1 MQDNSYNVLDLVGNI
16 NPDNQTEFTSTVNSN
31 LGVKTSY
38 HKVQV
43 DTSWIDIFEDTIRY
57 IDNILRNPRRFIV
70 NEEDIVKVEKSKKV
84 TVESVIHLSQHTN
97 LITDYN
103 EQTGEVR
110 PSKILNIMK
119 EETLDTYENRFIY
132 SLIINMMNFINRYG
146 AITEVGSSVNSNKQL
161 SYEATAK
168 KGHENINIS
177 VNLNAAEARKL
188 DNKVNGKTAKQ
199 RIDFIRERVVDFT
212 GSELYK
218 DLARMHV
225 SVVRS
230 PIRKTNVILKNPNF
244 QRAEALW
251 NYMERFNKDIKKET
265 NYNRSSADNPELKN
279 KMDLSFLIDYSL
291 LDGAFKHDTEEID
304 WDQVNL
310 NMLKSSI
317 KNYLDNDPYLAETKF
332 LNLVKKEFKNVKK
345 EQEVRH
351 VSIRKIIEK
360 DIGTQMK
367 KIDSII
373 KLINNI

>member
-1 MQDNSYNVLDLVGNI
+1 MKKILLK
-16 NPDNQTEFTSTVNSN
+16 
-31 LGVKTSY
+31 LK
-38 HKVQV
+38 KV
-43 DTSWIDIFEDTIRY
+43 
-57 IDNILRNPRRFIV
+57 
-70 NEEDIVKVEKSKKV
+70 KKV

-103 EQTGEVR
+103 ETTGEVR

-132 SLIINMMNFINRYG
+132 SLIINMLNFIDRYG
-146 AITEVGSSVNSNKQL
+146 SVTEGGSSVNSNKQL
-161 SYEATAK
+161 NYEATAK

-177 VNLNAAEARKL
+177 VNLNAVEARKIE
-188 DNKVNGKTAKQ
+188 NKVNGKTAKQ
-199 RIDFIRERVVDFT
+199 RIDYLRERVVDFT

-225 SVVRS
+225 AVVRS

-251 NYMERFNKDIKKET
+251 NYMERFDKDIKKET

-291 LDGAFKHDTEEID
+291 LDSAFKHNTEVVD

-317 KNYLDNDPYLAETKF
+317 KNYLGNDPYLAETKF
-332 LNLVKKEFKNVKK
+332 LNFFFKLYGICV
-345 EQEVRH
+345 
-351 VSIRKIIEK
+351 II
-360 DIGTQMK
+360 
-367 KIDSII
+367 
-373 KLINNI
+373 

>member
-1 MQDNSYNVLDLVGNI
+1 MQHNGFDVIDLVGNI
-16 NPDNQTEFTSTVNSN
+16 GKNEQAEFASTVSSN
-31 LGVKTSY
+31 MGVKTQY
-38 HKVQV
+38 NKVQV
-43 DTSWIDIFEDTIRY
+43 DTSWVEVFEDTIRY
-57 IDNILRNPRRFIV
+57 IDNILRNPRRFII

-103 EQTGEVR
+103 EKTGEVR

-132 SLIINMMNFINRYG
+132 SLIINMMNFLNVYG
-146 AITEVGSSVNSNKQL
+146 AITEDGSSINSNKQL

-177 VNLNAAEARKL
+177 LNLSAVEARKL
-188 DNKVNGKTAKQ
+188 DAKVNGKTIKQ
-199 RIDFIRERVVDFT
+199 RIEFLRQRVTDFT

-218 DLARMHV
+218 DLARAHV

-244 QRAEALW
+244 QKAEALW
-251 NYMERFNKDIKKET
+251 NYMERFDKNIRKESR
-265 NYNRSSADNPELKN
+265 YNRSSADDHELKN
-279 KMDLSFLIDYSL
+279 KLDLSFLIDYSI
-291 LDGAFKHDTEEID
+291 LDGAFKQNTNEID

-317 KNYLDNDPYLAETKF
+317 KNYLDNDPYLTENKF
-332 LNLVKKEFKNVKK
+332 LSLVKKEFKNVKR
-345 EQEVRH
+345 EQESRYVI
-351 VSIRKIIEK
+351 IRKIIEK
-360 DIGTQMK
+360 DINNYNK

>member
-1 MQDNSYNVLDLVGNI
+1 MQSKSYDVLDLVGNI
-16 NPDNQTEFTSTVNSN
+16 DAEEQVAFTSSVDSN
-31 LGVKTSY
+31 VGVKTSY

-43 DTSWIDIFEDTIRY
+43 DTSWIDVFEETIRY
-57 IDNILRNPRRFIV
+57 IDNILRNPRRFII

-103 EQTGEVR
+103 EKTGEVK

-132 SLIINMMNFINRYG
+132 SLIQNMMNFINVYG
-146 AITEVGSSVNSNKQL
+146 GITEVGSSVNSNKQL
-161 SYEATAK
+161 NYEASAK

-177 VNLNAAEARKL
+177 VNLSAVEARKL

-199 RIDFIRERVVDFT
+199 RIEFLRQRVTDFT

-218 DLARMHV
+218 DLARAHV

-251 NYMERFNKDIKKET
+251 NYMERFDKNIKKET
-265 NYNRSSADNPELKN
+265 NYNRNSVDNQDLKN
-279 KMDLSFLIDYSL
+279 KLDLSFLIDYSL
-291 LDGAFKHDTEEID
+291 LDGAFKQNTNEVD
-304 WDQVNL
+304 WNQINL
-310 NMLKSSI
+310 NILKNSI
-317 KNYLDNDPYLAETKF
+317 KNYLDNDPYLTENKF
-332 LNLVKKEFKNVKK
+332 LSLVKKEFKNVKK
-345 EQEVRH
+345 EQEVRY

-360 DIGTQMK
+360 DIDTQFK

>member
-31 LGVKTSY
+31 IGVKTSY